1 MKLKTQVVLR
11 NIAGE
16 DILIPVGGDV
26 KQADRIF
33 ALNATSA
40 VAVKALI
47 NGGDEND
54 MLKAVLDEYDV
65 DEAVAKQD
73 IAELIERLKEFGL
86 I

>member
-26 KQADRIF
+26 TQSDRIF
-33 ALNATSA
+33 ALNETSA
-40 VAVKALI
+40 AAVKALI

-54 MLKAVLDEYDV
+54 MLKAVLDEFDV

>member
-26 KQADRIF
+26 TQSDRIF
-33 ALNATSA
+33 ALNGTSA
-40 VAVKALI
+40 VAVRALI

-65 DEAVAKQD
+65 DETTAKSD